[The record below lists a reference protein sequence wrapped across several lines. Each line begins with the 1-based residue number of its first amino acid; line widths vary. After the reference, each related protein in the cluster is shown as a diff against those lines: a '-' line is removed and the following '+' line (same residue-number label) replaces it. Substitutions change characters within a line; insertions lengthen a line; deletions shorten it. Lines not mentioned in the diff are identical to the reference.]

1 MVRDEI
7 IEAHM
12 LLERIERVMISRY
25 WKFVRLDAGGGVK
38 IEEIQEAKEF
48 FQRQFPDSWNNDAYS
63 EAHIHRQLFAL
74 YRFDRI
80 REAQVC
86 LRCYISEQ
94 IYHVCRQLA
103 AKYNK
108 YKLDRNFLFPL
119 VLDDTPDR
127 TFKVSS
133 PYRSLAQKI
142 LETFDPDRASLATWT
157 QRLVKNHPNLNEFL
171 IQNGIYQISK
181 WAILNDTKPQQLR
194 RIFFNFH
201 HLTAREIQDDCELLE
216 SYHQVYRSQ
225 RLQKRQ
231 EEGFV
236 GQCPEPTDRQLEQMC
251 QFLQQNYQK
260 IRSPDRV
267 LKGLKSMA
275 TKLKEYRI
283 YVRGGLL
290 QSQSI
295 EEPNIEKEIQEIETR
310 EANTR
315 EEDENRL
322 KELKFSEFYEK
333 YFWDCID
340 LSIEG
345 TLDVRLTQKT
355 RLKQKKTP
363 IEIAYAFH
371 SFYCEGKSQGEI
383 AEAMGMTAQHQVSRL
398 LKLKSFRADIRQKML
413 ILLLSKVLEKARAY
427 VDPDRLVAVESQVEA
442 ALEEQ
447 INIAIPESEKPDK
460 SLFSSRLCCYLSKIL
475 HGELKPDYSSSCCDR
490 SDKGIR
496 SK

>member
-94 IYHVCRQLA
+94 IYHACRQLA
-103 AKYNK
+103 AKNNK

-157 QRLVKNHPNLNEFL
+157 VRLVKNHPDLNEFL
-171 IQNGIYQISK
+171 IQNGIYQISD

-194 RIFFNFH
+194 RIFFDFH

-236 GQCPEPTDRQLEQMC
+236 GQCPKPTDRQLEQMC

-260 IRSPDRV
+260 IRSPARV
-267 LKGLKSMA
+267 LNGLENMA
-275 TKLKEYRI
+275 TQLREYRI
-283 YVRGGLL
+283 YVRGGILPTKPL
-290 QSQSI
+290 ETQKI
-295 EEPNIEKEIQEIETR
+295 EQEIQEEIENKDHEYVMEDESQSPEKQFIETY
-310 EANTR
+310 
-315 EEDENRL
+315 DQ
-322 KELKFSEFYEK
+322 
-333 YFWDCID
+333 YFGNC
-340 LSIEG
+340 
-345 TLDVRLTQKT
+345 LDVAIEKVIEIKLNQKT
-355 RLKQKKTP
+355 RRKTATNSR
-363 IEIAYAFH
+363 EIAQAFYL
-371 SFYCEGKSQGEI
+371 FYCQGKSQGEI
-383 AEAMGMTAQHQVSRL
+383 AREMGMKAAYQINKIL
-398 LKLKSFRADIRQKML
+398 NLKSFRADIRQKML
-413 ILLLSKVLEKARAY
+413 ISLLKNVLEKAEIY
-427 VDPDRLVAVESQVEA
+427 VDPDRLVAVESQVKS

-447 INIAIPESEKPDK
+447 IEMAIPESEKPEK
-460 SLFSSRLCCYLSKIL
+460 SVFARKLCCHLSQIL
-475 HGELKPDYSSSCCDR
+475 QGELQQDYISSCGGC
-490 SDKGIR
+490 SGEGN
-496 SK
+496 